1 MKKIEVLEE
10 RGKMGSVIQEARIQ
24 KGRSIEEL
32 ADLTNMSKSTLKRIE
47 AGTLNA
53 NSDQIL
59 VICKVLEIP
68 LDINKE
74 NIL

>member
-24 KGRSIEEL
+24 KGNSLEEL

>member
-24 KGRSIEEL
+24 KGRSLEEL

>member
-59 VICKVLEIP
+59 IICKVLQIP

>member
-24 KGRSIEEL
+24 KEKSIEEL
-32 ADLTNMSKSTLKRIE
+32 ADLTDMSKSTLKRIE

-53 NSDQIL
+53 NADQIL
-59 VICKVLEIP
+59 VICKVLQIP